1 MNKSELVTAVATK
14 CENLTMSDVEQA
26 VNAMIETTTE
36 TLAAGKAVKLKGF
49 GGFEIKKRA
58 AYQGR
63 NPRTGEPV
71 AIPASKVV
79 KFKPAKALRE
89 SVKG

>member
-1 MNKSELVTAVATK
+1 MNKSELVTAVAAK
-14 CENLTMSDVEQA
+14 CEDLTMSDVEQA
-26 VNAMIETTTE
+26 VNAMLETTTE
-36 TLAAGKAVKLKGF
+36 ALAAGKEVKLKGF
-49 GGFEIKKRA
+49 GGFEIKKRD

-89 SVKG
+89 SVKS